1 MNMKTKLIQFT
12 FAFSVL
18 GMMISC
24 SNSGDQKKFNPE
36 TNKEVSKADDLEREK
51 LIAEKKA
58 KFEAEKGLSYNQ
70 QLLQFEGKVK
80 LTTMIPT
87 DQGLSEVEMKA
98 LESKLTQMVTLN
110 GIGGLGGNP
119 RFIIAPVVNILKK
132 DATSIA
138 PVKYAISYDVLFYV
152 ADILTGNVYGSYGMK
167 FTSVES
173 SEARAFISG
182 FENLNATDNG
192 FQQFLKIAQDKIIKY
207 YNENGDKII
216 SEANTLVSQKK
227 YAQAI
232 SLLESIPME
241 ADGAY
246 KNAAKVTPKIF
257 QSYLDNECETVLAMM
272 KSALGKYNDQSAA
285 GFNPEAMGYFTMIPI
300 GGKCK
305 TEANQIYTIYKK
317 GLNPQ
322 KIKDWEKAE
331 KEWQAKIN
339 QSNSDN
345 EFRTLQEEMKAKI
358 AVEGN
363 DCLLDKYKRDA
374 AYNKLP
380 WLRKLIHLGDYDP
393 FDGNKPNK
401 NCD

>member
-1 MNMKTKLIQFT
+1 MSFT
-12 FAFSVL
+12 FAFSILAMV
-18 GMMISC
+18 ISC
-24 SNSGDQKKFNPE
+24 SNSGDQKKFDPE
-36 TNKEVSKADDLEREK
+36 KNKEVSAADDMQQQK

-58 KFEAEKGLSYNQ
+58 KFDKQQGLNNNQ

-80 LTTMIPT
+80 LTTMIPA

-119 RFIIAPVVNILKK
+119 RFVIAPIVNILKK
-132 DATSIA
+132 DATSSA
-138 PVKYAISYDVLFYV
+138 PVKYSISYDVLFYV
-152 ADILTGNVYGSYGMK
+152 ADILTGNVFGSYDMK

-182 FENLNATDNG
+182 FENLNENDNG
-192 FQQFLKIAQDKIIKY
+192 FQQFLKNAQDKIIKY
-207 YNENGDKII
+207 YNDNGDKII
-216 SEANTLVSQKK
+216 SESNTLASQKK

-232 SLLESIPME
+232 ALLKSIPME
-241 ADGAY
+241 AEVAY
-246 KNAAKVTPKIF
+246 NKAAKLTPKLF
-257 QSYLDNECETVLAMM
+257 QNYLDNECETVLAMM
-272 KSALGKYNDQSAA
+272 KYELGKYNEQSAA
-285 GFNPEAMGYFTMIPI
+285 GFNAEAMGYYKMIPN

-305 TEANQIYTIYKK
+305 TEADQMYTNYKK

-322 KIKDWEKAE
+322 KIKDWEQSE
-331 KEWQAKIN
+331 KEWQAKVN
-339 QSNSDN
+339 QSNADN
-345 EFRTLQEEMKAKI
+345 DFRKLQEEMKAKI

-363 DCLLDKYKRDA
+363 VCLLDKYKKDA
-374 AYNKLP
+374 AYDKLP

-401 NCD
+401 NCN